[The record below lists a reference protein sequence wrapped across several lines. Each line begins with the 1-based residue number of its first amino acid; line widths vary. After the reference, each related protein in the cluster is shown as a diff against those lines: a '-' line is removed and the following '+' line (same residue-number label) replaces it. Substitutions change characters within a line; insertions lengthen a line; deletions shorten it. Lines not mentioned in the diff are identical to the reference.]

1 VKLFSGP
8 LKKLETMNRIL
19 TNSARQRVERIEQ
32 LERVLQ
38 QVKPKLMEL
47 PKRVRELEEDNRQLT
62 ERLQELEREVLAAT
76 TLRAYLQRMTE
87 LKENNRKLTDAI
99 AHCKSCIGEL
109 EQIRFRS
116 GRDSGRPGGQGD

>member
-1 VKLFSGP
+1 VKLFSWP
-8 LKKLETMNRIL
+8 MKKLETMNRIL

-32 LERVLQ
+32 LERALQ
-38 QVKPKLMEL
+38 QVRPKLMEL

-62 ERLQELEREVLAAT
+62 ERLHELEREVLAAT

-87 LKENNRKLTDAI
+87 LEENNRKLTDAI

-109 EQIRFRS
+109 EQIRLRS
-116 GRDSGRPGGQGD
+116 GCDSVRPGGRGD